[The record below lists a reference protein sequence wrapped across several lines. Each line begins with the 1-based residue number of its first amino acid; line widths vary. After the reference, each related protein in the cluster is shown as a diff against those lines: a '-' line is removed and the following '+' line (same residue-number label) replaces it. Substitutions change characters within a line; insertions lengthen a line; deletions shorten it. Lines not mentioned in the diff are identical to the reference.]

1 MSLSERLKSIRKRIE
16 KASQRSKFGAQNVTI
31 LGASKAQSLNS
42 IREAA
47 EYGVLDMGE
56 NYAQELL
63 KKAPLCLDTDIKWH
77 FIGRLQANKI
87 KQILPYCASISSLD
101 SLELGE
107 KVARVAGQ
115 LEIPRA
121 SVPVLLQVNLG
132 SERQKAG
139 LSPAII
145 DELFDRFQDIPGILL
160 AGLMTIPPVHKDL
173 EKMRPYFAEMKQ
185 LFDRL
190 RQRHR
195 KPEFFNVLSMGMSHD
210 FEVAIE
216 EGATCIRIGE
226 ALFGPRP
233 KDVEKE

>member
-1 MSLSERLKSIRKRIE
+1 MSLSERLKSIRKRVE
-16 KASQRSKFGAQNVTI
+16 QAAQRSKFAGQNITI
-31 LGASKAQSLNS
+31 LGASKGQSINS
-42 IREAA
+42 IRQAA
-47 EYGVLDMGE
+47 EYGILDMGE

-87 KQILPYCASISSLD
+87 KLILPYAASIASLD

-107 KVARVAGQ
+107 KIARVASQ
-115 LEIPRA
+115 LDTPRA

-139 LSPAII
+139 LPPSVIE
-145 DELFDRFQDIPGILL
+145 ELFDKFQDNSGILL
-160 AGLMTIPPVHKDL
+160 AGLMTLPPAHKDL
-173 EKMRPYFAEMKQ
+173 EKMRPYFSEMKK

-190 RQRHR
+190 RQRHK
-195 KPEFFNVLSMGMSHD
+195 KPEYFKVLSMGMSHD

-216 EGATCIRIGE
+216 EGANCVRIGE

-233 KDVEKE
+233 KEIEE